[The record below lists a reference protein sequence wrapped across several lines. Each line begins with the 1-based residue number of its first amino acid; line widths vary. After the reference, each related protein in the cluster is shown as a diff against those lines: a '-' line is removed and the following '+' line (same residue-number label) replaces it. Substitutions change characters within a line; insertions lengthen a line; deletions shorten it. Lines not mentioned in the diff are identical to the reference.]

1 MNKELKDTKTL
12 KKQLPTDTVF
22 KLDDSL
28 SDVPKV
34 GMWLAYS
41 INLKEARLIRREQ
54 TKVII
59 KKKRFRAKSQGL
71 VDFCKDFTLSKM
83 KRYEKF

>member
-1 MNKELKDTKTL
+1 MDTKGGDKKLVWLGLIKRWHVNKELKDTKTL

-28 SDVPKV
+28 SNVPKV

-59 KKKRFRAKSQGL
+59 F
-71 VDFCKDFTLSKM
+71 
-83 KRYEKF
+83 

>member
-28 SDVPKV
+28 SNVPKV

-59 KKKRFRAKSQGL
+59 KKK
-71 VDFCKDFTLSKM
+71 KDLGPNHKVL
-83 KRYEKF
+83 

>member
-1 MNKELKDTKTL
+1 MDAKGGEKKLVWLGLIKKMTCEELKDVETL
-12 KKQLPTDTVF
+12 KKQIPTDTVF
-22 KLDDSL
+22 KLEDSL
-28 SDVPKV
+28 SDDPKV

-59 KKKRFRAKSQGL
+59 LFLKKI
-71 VDFCKDFTLSKM
+71 
-83 KRYEKF
+83 